1 MNMKHKA
8 WLGRTWKRSAACLV
22 ALTLQ
27 CSIAAPAL
35 AQASPAAAS
44 RPPALM
50 DREKEIALALSACPP
65 GLAEKAAVYVLGA
78 SGYIKV
84 RESGNG
90 FTAIVQHSVPD
101 AQEPQCMDQEG
112 ARTFLQRMLLVAELR
127 AQGKSR
133 EEIHRAVAEA
143 LAKGALQPPQRP
155 GVDYMLSAQNQ
166 IPNEKG
172 VVIPFPP
179 HVMFF
184 GTHLTNAA
192 IGVDNKTLGADG
204 NPMGAAFVAGE
215 GSPFALVIVPV
226 AGRGEMRHTMSDLGS
241 SDERR

>member
-1 MNMKHKA
+1 MDMKHKA
-8 WLGRTWKRSAACLV
+8 WLGARWKRPGACLV
-22 ALTLQ
+22 ALMLQ
-27 CSIAAPAL
+27 CSSAAPAL
-35 AQASPAAAS
+35 AQASPAAAG
-44 RPPALM
+44 RPLAMM

-65 GLAEKAAVYVLGA
+65 RLAEKAAVYVLGA

-90 FTAIVQHSVPD
+90 FTAIVQHSVPG

-143 LAKGALQPPQRP
+143 LAKGALQPPRRP

-179 HVMFF
+179 HVMFY
-184 GTHLTNAA
+184 GTHLTNAD
-192 IGVDNKTLGADG
+192 IGVDKDSLGADG

-226 AGRGEMRHTMSDLGS
+226 AARGVMTHMMSGFDS
-241 SDERR
+241 PDDR

>member
-1 MNMKHKA
+1 MDMEYKA
-8 WLGRTWKRSAACLV
+8 WLGARWKRPAACLV

-27 CSIAAPAL
+27 CSSAAFAL

-44 RPPALM
+44 RPLM
-50 DREKEIALALSACPP
+50 DREKEIALALSACPS

-90 FTAIVQHSVPD
+90 FTAIVQHSVPG

-133 EEIHRAVAEA
+133 EEIQRAVAEA
-143 LAKGALQPPQRP
+143 LANGALQPPHRP

-179 HVMFF
+179 HVMFY
-184 GTHLTNAA
+184 GTHLTNAD
-192 IGVDNKTLGADG
+192 IGVDKEALGADG

-226 AGRGEMRHTMSDLGS
+226 GARGAMTHTMSGFGS
-241 SDERR
+241 PDDR

>member
-1 MNMKHKA
+1 MNMRYKA
-8 WLGRTWKRSAACLV
+8 WLGARWKRPAACLV

-27 CSIAAPAL
+27 CSSAAPAL

-44 RPPALM
+44 RPLAMM

-65 GLAEKAAVYVLGA
+65 GLAEKTAVYVLGA

-90 FTAIVQHSVPD
+90 FTAIVQHSVPS

-143 LAKGALQPPQRP
+143 LAKGALQPPHRP
-155 GVDYMLSAQNQ
+155 GVDYMLSTQNQ
-166 IPNEKG
+166 VPNEKG
-172 VVIPFPP
+172 IVTQFPP
-179 HVMFF
+179 HVMFY
-184 GTHLTNAA
+184 GTHLTNAD
-192 IGVDNKTLGADG
+192 IGVDKETLGADG
-204 NPMGAAFVAGE
+204 NPMGVAFVAGE

-226 AGRGEMRHTMSDLGS
+226 GARGAMTHTMSGFGS
-241 SDERR
+241 PDDR

>member
-1 MNMKHKA
+1 MNMRYKA
-8 WLGRTWKRSAACLV
+8 WLGARWKRPAACLV

-27 CSIAAPAL
+27 CSSAAPAL

-44 RPPALM
+44 RPLAMM

-90 FTAIVQHSVPD
+90 FTAIVQHSVPS

-143 LAKGALQPPQRP
+143 LAKGALQPPHRP
-155 GVDYMLSAQNQ
+155 GVDYMLSTQNQ
-166 IPNEKG
+166 VPNEKG
-172 VVIPFPP
+172 IVTQFPP
-179 HVMFF
+179 HVMFY
-184 GTHLTNAA
+184 GTHLTNAD
-192 IGVDNKTLGADG
+192 IGVDKETLGADG
-204 NPMGAAFVAGE
+204 NPMGVAFVAGE

-226 AGRGEMRHTMSDLGS
+226 GARGAMTHTMSGFGS
-241 SDERR
+241 PDDR

>member
-1 MNMKHKA
+1 MDMKHKA
-8 WLGRTWKRSAACLV
+8 WPGATWKRRAACLV

-27 CSIAAPAL
+27 CSSAAPAL

-44 RPPALM
+44 RPPAMM

-65 GLAEKAAVYVLGA
+65 ALAERAAVYVLGA

-90 FTAIVQHSVPD
+90 FTAIVQHSVPS
-101 AQEPQCMDQEG
+101 AQEPQCMDEEG

-143 LAKGALQPPQRP
+143 LAKGALRPPQKP

-179 HVMFF
+179 HVMFY
-184 GTHLTNAA
+184 GTHLTNAD
-192 IGVDNKTLGADG
+192 IGVDKEALGADG

-226 AGRGEMRHTMSDLGS
+226 VARGAMTHTMPGFGS
-241 SDERR
+241 PDER

>member
-1 MNMKHKA
+1 MDMKYKA
-8 WLGRTWKRSAACLV
+8 WLGARWTRPTACLV
-22 ALTLQ
+22 ALTMQ
-27 CSIAAPAL
+27 CSNAAPAL

-44 RPPALM
+44 RPLAMM

-84 RESGNG
+84 RESENG
-90 FTAIVQHSVPD
+90 FTAIVQHSVPG

-143 LAKGALQPPQRP
+143 LAKGALQPPHRP
-155 GVDYMLSAQNQ
+155 GVDYMLSTQNQ
-166 IPNEKG
+166 IPNETG

-179 HVMFF
+179 HVMFY
-184 GTHLTNAA
+184 GTSLTNAD
-192 IGVDNKTLGADG
+192 IGVDKETLGADG

-226 AGRGEMRHTMSDLGS
+226 GARGAMTHTMSGFGS
-241 SDERR
+241 PDDR

>member
-1 MNMKHKA
+1 MDMKPKA
-8 WLGRTWKRSAACLV
+8 RLGATWKRLAACV
-22 ALTLQ
+22 MALTLK
-27 CSIAAPAL
+27 CSSAAPAL
-35 AQASPAAAS
+35 AQVSPAAAS
-44 RPPALM
+44 RPPAMM

-90 FTAIVQHSVPD
+90 FTAIVQHSVPG

-127 AQGKSR
+127 AQGRSR
-133 EEIHRAVAEA
+133 EEIHRTVAEA
-143 LAKGALQPPQRP
+143 LAKGALPPPQKP

-179 HVMFF
+179 HVMFY
-184 GTHLTNAA
+184 GTHLTNAD
-192 IGVDNKTLGADG
+192 IGVDKEALGADG

-226 AGRGEMRHTMSDLGS
+226 VARGAMTHTMSGFGS
-241 SDERR
+241 PDER